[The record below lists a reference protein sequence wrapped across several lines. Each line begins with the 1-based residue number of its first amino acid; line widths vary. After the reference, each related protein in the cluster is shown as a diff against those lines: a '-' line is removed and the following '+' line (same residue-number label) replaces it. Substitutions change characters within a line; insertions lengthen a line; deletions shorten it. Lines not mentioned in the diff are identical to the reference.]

1 MKCGVS
7 RLQQPRPKAAVCEN
21 AETWP
26 FGNVFLLGGQDAWVC
41 KSQFIADRLMVPDG
55 PNGHLLHAVRPMGAC
70 PGRTTR
76 TMFTPS
82 TWTSMPAHLE
92 RANGHKTMSNL
103 MYLRKAIVVTNQQRK
118 AHIHTNSTVHHNHN
132 CQSVQVKQKQS
143 KNIRASWRLIGILDG

>member
-1 MKCGVS
+1 MARMDTCCMQSADG
-7 RLQQPRPKAAVCEN
+7 RLP
-21 AETWP
+21 WSDH
-26 FGNVFLLGGQDAWVC
+26 QDHVHTIDMDLYA
-41 KSQFIADRLMVPDG
+41 
-55 PNGHLLHAVRPMGAC
+55 
-70 PGRTTR
+70 
-76 TMFTPS
+76 
-82 TWTSMPAHLE
+82 AHLE